1 MQTLQTVTLFE
12 KITIETKQ
20 LSLRE
25 LAVLL
30 SENYDKIGSIS
41 HYCIFVCAL
50 RKLEM
55 IDLTYDDLAAILKK
69 FFSLKNIQIKTTG
82 KSIAF
87 YTSKINKG
95 EIDIYK
101 AWPKSS
107 RVTTSKLID
116 SELDDIFAGL

>member
-1 MQTLQTVTLFE
+1 MQTSEKVTLFE
-12 KITIETKQ
+12 NITIEIKKI
-20 LSLRE
+20 SLRE

-30 SENYDKIGSIS
+30 AENYEKIGSIS

-87 YTSKINKG
+87 YTSKINKN

-101 AWPKSS
+101 AWPKSN

>member
-1 MQTLQTVTLFE
+1 MQTLQKVTLFE
-12 KITIETKQ
+12 NIEVEKRQ

-30 SENYDKIGSIS
+30 NENYEKIGSIS

-50 RKLEM
+50 RKLKM
-55 IDLTYDDLAAILKK
+55 IDLSYDDLAAILKK
-69 FFSLKNIQIKTTG
+69 LFSLKNIQIKTTG

-101 AWPKSS
+101 TWPKSS
-107 RVTTSKLID
+107 RVTKSKLID